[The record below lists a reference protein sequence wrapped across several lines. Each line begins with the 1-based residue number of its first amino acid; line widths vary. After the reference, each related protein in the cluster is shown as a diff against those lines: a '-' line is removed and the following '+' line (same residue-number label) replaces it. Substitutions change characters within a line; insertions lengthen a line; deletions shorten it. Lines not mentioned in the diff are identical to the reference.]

1 MSTGLGGSAETENS
15 GNLTEFKVVGISEGL
30 PGMWNFRSS
39 QLTLTTG
46 MGVLLNMADY
56 ARLMNYGPLN
66 APTMLVDKI
75 LVDLYQND
83 PTTVKNTE
91 NFINGYFS
99 GYAFTVEDPSSIT
112 NMMNFNGGSVST
124 LLQTILI
131 LFNNNQL
138 VWFSFFDVRDNNRT
152 DV

>member
-1 MSTGLGGSAETENS
+1 
-15 GNLTEFKVVGISEGL
+15 
-30 PGMWNFRSS
+30 
-39 QLTLTTG
+39 
-46 MGVLLNMADY
+46 MADY

-112 NMMNFNGGSVST
+112 NMMNSTGGSVST

-131 LFNNNQL
+131 FSIIISLFGL
-138 VWFSFFDVRDNNRT
+138 VSSMYHDNNRT